1 VSAGRAVRADV
12 RGSCARR
19 SVHALRRALAGAVLL
34 AFGACSDA
42 GPEGAAGPDGAVR
55 PNVLLI
61 VADDQNAG
69 DLGAYGNAHVATPT
83 LDALA
88 REGTSFDRAYTPE
101 AMCTPSR
108 SSLYTGLDPV
118 RHGAHRNHA
127 YVRDGVRSVPHHFG
141 ALGYRVALAGKSH
154 VGPLE
159 AFPFEL
165 LPGSRIGP
173 AQTRIDGQLDA
184 IAEVI
189 GDTSRPF
196 FLVVADSRPHS
207 VAGEIGGWPEPL
219 LHDPVDVALPPYLID
234 THETRVERA
243 GYYDLI
249 TELDGLV
256 ARVLA
261 DLDASGRARDTIVV
275 FLSDHGAGFPFEKWT
290 NYDAGVRVPLIV
302 RWPGRIAAGARSDAL
317 VSVTDLLPTLMDLA
331 GAPAV
336 EGLDGRSFADVL
348 RGRAAGHRD
357 LVFGLHTNVG
367 ILNGGLY
374 PIRSVRD
381 ARWSYLRNLNADGV
395 FTNNITEEGQA
406 GWGSW
411 VERAASD
418 AHAAERVRSYQ
429 HRPAEELYDR
439 ARDPF
444 EMTNLASD
452 PAALDVLLR
461 LRAEVDGWMQSQ
473 GDRGIAEETL
483 SGEAGADV
491 TGARDDAPA
500 ERAP

>member
-1 VSAGRAVRADV
+1 VSDV
-12 RGSCARR
+12 RETARGSRARWR
-19 SVHALRRALAGAVLL
+19 AAEDALVGVTLRALAGLALL
-34 AFGACSDA
+34 ALAACSDA
-42 GPEGAAGPDGAVR
+42 GSDGAVR

-61 VADDQNAG
+61 VSDDQSAA

-88 REGTSFDRAYTPE
+88 QDGVSFDRAYTPE

-108 SSLYTGLDPV
+108 SSLFTGLDPV

-127 YVRDGVRSVPHHFG
+127 YVRDGVQSIPHHFG

-159 AFPFEL
+159 SFPFEL

-184 IAEVI
+184 IGEVI
-189 GDTSRPF
+189 RDTAQPF
-196 FLVVADSRPHS
+196 FLVVADARPHS
-207 VAGEIGGWPEPL
+207 VAGEPGGWP
-219 LHDPVDVALPPYLID
+219 DPVLYDPADVLIPPYLVD
-234 THETRVERA
+234 THATRVERA
-243 GYYDLI
+243 GYYDLL
-249 TELDGLV
+249 TELDGLI

-290 NYDAGVRVPLIV
+290 NYDAGLRVPLVV
-302 RWPGRIAAGARSDAL
+302 RWPGRIAAGTRSDAL
-317 VSVTDLLPTLMDLA
+317 VSVIDLLPTLLELA

-336 EGLDGRSFADVL
+336 DGLDGRSFADVL
-348 RGRAAGHRD
+348 RGRASQHRD

-374 PIRSVRD
+374 PIRSVRGP
-381 ARWSYLRNLNADGV
+381 RWSYLRNLHPDGV

-418 AHAAERVRSYQ
+418 AHAAERVASYQ

-439 ARDPF
+439 DRDPF

-452 PAALDVLLR
+452 PASLDVLLR

-483 SGEAGADV
+483 SGDTGPDV
-491 TGARDDAPA
+491 TESRGDAA
-500 ERAP
+500 EESAS

>member
-1 VSAGRAVRADV
+1 MSARPPRVA
-12 RGSCARR
+12 
-19 SVHALRRALAGAVLL
+19 RALLVLSVVL
-34 AFGACSDA
+34 ALAACGDA
-42 GPEGAAGPDGAVR
+42 GPDAAAR

-61 VADDQNAG
+61 VSDDQNAA

-88 REGTSFDRAYTPE
+88 RAGTSFDRAYTPE

-127 YVRDGVRSVPHHFG
+127 YVRDGVQSIPHHFG

-154 VGPLE
+154 VGPAE

-189 GDTSRPF
+189 SDTSRPF

-207 VAGEIGGWPEPL
+207 VAGETGGWPEPL
-219 LHDPVDVALPPYLID
+219 LYDPADVALPPYLVD

-256 ARVLA
+256 ARVLG
-261 DLDASGRARDTIVV
+261 DLERSGRAHDTIVV

-290 NYDAGVRVPLIV
+290 NYDAGLRVPLIV

-317 VSVTDLLPTLMDLA
+317 VSVVDLLPTLLDLA
-331 GAPAV
+331 GAPPV
-336 EGLDGRSFADVL
+336 DDLDGRSFADVL
-348 RGRAAGHRD
+348 RGRASQHRD
-357 LVFGLHTNVG
+357 LVFGLHTNIG

-374 PIRSVRD
+374 PIRSVRG
-381 ARWSYLRNLNADGV
+381 ARWSYLRNLNPDGV

-406 GWGSW
+406 GWESW

-418 AHAAERVRSYQ
+418 AHAAERVGSYQ
-429 HRPAEELYDR
+429 HRPPEELYDR
-439 ARDPF
+439 DRDPF

-452 PAALDVLLR
+452 PASLDVLLR

-483 SGEAGADV
+483 SGETGADV
-491 TGARDDAPA
+491 AASRDDAAA
-500 ERAP
+500 ERVR